1 MVITPFPSGKVIGK
15 FTLPTGKRYMEIDDI
30 IVFEDLVETGHL
42 MVDKDM
48 EKKVRPVFRG
58 PDGRKPEQQVINGCP
73 GFKLHDYVV
82 FVIKPGD
89 KGLRMT
95 DSKT

>member
-1 MVITPFPSGKVIGK
+1 
-15 FTLPTGKRYMEIDDI
+15 MEIDDI

-58 PDGRKPEQQVINGCP
+58 PDGGKPKQQAINGCP

-82 FVIKPGD
+82 FLIKLGD

-95 DSKT
+95 YGKT

>member
-1 MVITPFPSGKVIGK
+1 
-15 FTLPTGKRYMEIDDI
+15 MEIDDI

-42 MVDKDM
+42 MIDKDM

-58 PDGRKPEQQVINGCP
+58 PDGREPEQQVINGRP

-82 FVIKPGD
+82 SFIKLGD

-95 DSKT
+95 DGKT